1 MQAHA
6 RRWSGLCPPSLKIF
20 AGFQQSSFYL
30 SSYLF
35 LVLLDLRGCRWAF
48 SIIATRGDYS
58 RVAVHGLLIVVASLL
73 HSTGCTHVSFCSC
86 STQAQQLWLLG
97 LVALRP
103 VESSWTRD
111 STCVPCSDRWI
122 LIHCTTREVQ
132 QSSF

>member
-6 RRWSGLCPPSLKIF
+6 RRWSGLCPPSLKIC
-20 AGFQQSSFYL
+20 AGFQQSPFYV

-35 LVLLDLRGCRWAF
+35 LVVLDLRWCMWAF

-58 RVAVHGLLIVVASLL
+58 RVAVPGLLIVVASLL
-73 HSTGCTHVSFCSC
+73 HNTSCTHMSFCGC
-86 STQAQQLWLLG
+86 STRAQQLWPLG
-97 LVALRP
+97 LVAPRP
-103 VESSWTRD
+103 VESSWTRG